1 VTSNP
6 APSGLSALGAVD
18 ALLGVGVQ
26 PVEAVVRAVQIAIGR
41 DINSDAPV
49 LVEVLN
55 RDGTA
60 EIYFTVDGTEPTVGG
75 TGCEVL
81 PAAMGSIVVAAPNA
95 PGAGGGTVVKCIST
109 GTPKVSV
116 KGL

>member
-1 VTSNP
+1 MAGSP
-6 APSGLSALGAVD
+6 QHGQLAAGAVSPFTFD
-18 ALLGVGVQ
+18 LDYDQ
-26 PVEAVVRAVQIAIGR
+26 
-41 DINSDAPV
+41 
-49 LVEVLN
+49 VEVLN